1 MNNTKALAAFE
12 SKEAP
17 RAGVSWDMEREQTDQ
32 QCIQVE
38 TAEVARN
45 ETSSSYLSGLFP
57 RGPEVVGRRYA
68 TSRCG
73 EKRGKR
79 IVGMVTHLTYDNAF
93 RESRCGLLAGKASD

>member
-1 MNNTKALAAFE
+1 
-12 SKEAP
+12 
-17 RAGVSWDMEREQTDQ
+17 MEREQTDQ

-57 RGPEVVGRRYA
+57 RGPDVVGRRYA

-79 IVGMVTHLTYDNAF
+79 IVEVVTSLTDNDAF
-93 RESRCGLLAGKASD
+93 GESCCGVLAGKASY